1 MSSSKK
7 IISVAALTLAF
18 FVAGESARAQTTHAV
33 ALPPGGGDVMYFDG
47 GMGPE
52 PIGPPPE
59 IIGFVGV
66 EGEPGGKTV
75 PGAPFTASFST
86 QTSQTL
92 SDGNHIQRS
101 TIGTL
106 ARDSQGRTRRDMTL
120 SGIGP
125 LAASGKP
132 KQVSMINDPVAG
144 THYMLD
150 PDKRIAHQMG
160 PHGGNGKGH
169 DHGHTGGAAIG
180 QEADDANVTTTS
192 LGTQTIGGIAAE
204 GTRTTRAIPAG
215 AMGNE
220 KPIVIT
226 VERWYSADLQTVVR
240 TTHSDPR
247 MGVTTMQLTEIKRAE
262 PDASLFRVPADYTV
276 QKGGP
281 RGAHHVP
288 PLPPSN

>member
-1 MSSSKK
+1 MNSSNK
-7 IISVAALTLAF
+7 IISLAALSLAF
-18 FVAGESARAQTTHAV
+18 FVVGESARAQSTHV
-33 ALPPGGGDVMYFDG
+33 AAPSPGSGNVMYFDG

-66 EGEPGGKTV
+66 EGEPGGKAV
-75 PGAPFTASFST
+75 SGAPFTASFST

-92 SDGNHIQRS
+92 SDGNRIQRS
-101 TIGTL
+101 TTGTL

-125 LAASGKP
+125 LAASGAP
-132 KQVSMINDPVAG
+132 KQVSMISDAVAG

-150 PDKRIAHQMG
+150 PDKKIAHQMG
-160 PHGGNGKGH
+160 PHSGNGKGH
-169 DHGHTGGAAIG
+169 NHGHPGGAAIG

-204 GTRTTRAIPAG
+204 GTRTTRTIPAG

-226 VERWYSADLQTVVR
+226 VERWYSADLQTVVK

-276 QKGGP
+276 QKGGG
-281 RGAHHVP
+281 RGARHMP
-288 PLPPSN
+288 PAPPSD